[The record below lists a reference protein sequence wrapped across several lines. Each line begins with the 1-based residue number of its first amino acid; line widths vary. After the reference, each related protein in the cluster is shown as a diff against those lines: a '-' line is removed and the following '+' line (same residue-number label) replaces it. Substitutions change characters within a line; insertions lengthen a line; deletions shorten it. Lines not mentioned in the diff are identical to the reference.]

1 MGREMPTTRDYYEVL
16 GVSREADPDAIKQ
29 AFRERA
35 TALHTNV
42 SDDPK
47 ALEEFEE
54 LKEAYRVLSRPSTRR
69 LYDRFGY
76 RGRGHGWFA
85 PAGAGARAAGD
96 FVRRRRPPVAE
107 VLLDE
112 LEAERGVRREVRWS
126 HTVPCDACGGRGGAP
141 GALEM
146 ACPACDGTGKRQVES
161 SLAGGEGAP
170 PIDVCAACG
179 GRGRVVSEPCPAC
192 DGAGA
197 ATIDQS
203 AEVDVPAG
211 VTDGTRLRVGTGGS
225 RTVLVRVFAAPPDR
239 PLLRYV
245 AAAGLLVA
253 LVCFWLLLR

>member
-1 MGREMPTTRDYYEVL
+1 MGREMPTMRDYYEVL
-16 GVSREADPDAIKQ
+16 GVSRQADPDAIKQ

-35 TALHTNV
+35 KALHANA

-47 ALEEFEE
+47 ALEEFQE

-76 RGRGHGWFA
+76 RGRGHGWFS
-85 PAGAGARAAGD
+85 PTGARAAGE

-126 HTVPCDACGGRGGAP
+126 RTVPCEACGGQGGAP

-161 SLAGGEGAP
+161 SLAGGGGALP
-170 PIDVCAACG
+170 VDVCATCG
-179 GRGRVVSEPCPAC
+179 GRGRVTSEPCPVC

-197 ATIDQS
+197 ATIDES

-211 VTDGTRLRVGTGGS
+211 VTDGTRLRVGEDGS
-225 RTVLVRVFAAPPDR
+225 RTALVRVFAAPPDR
-239 PLLRYV
+239 PLVRYV

>member
-16 GVSREADPDAIKQ
+16 GVSRQAGPDAIKQ

-35 TALHTNV
+35 KALHANA

-47 ALEEFEE
+47 ALEEFQE
-54 LKEAYRVLSRPSTRR
+54 LKDAYRALSRPSTRR

-76 RGRGHGWFA
+76 RGRGHGWFS
-85 PAGAGARAAGD
+85 PTGARAAGEL
-96 FVRRRRPPVAE
+96 VRRRRPPVAE

-126 HTVPCDACGGRGGAP
+126 RTVPCDACGGQGGAP

-161 SLAGGEGAP
+161 SLAGGGGALP
-170 PIDVCAACG
+170 VDVCATCG
-179 GRGRVVSEPCPAC
+179 GRGRVTSEPCPVC

-197 ATIDQS
+197 ATIDES
-203 AEVDVPAG
+203 AEIDVPAG
-211 VTDGTRLRVGTGGS
+211 VTDGTRLRVGEDGS
-225 RTVLVRVFAAPPDR
+225 RTALVRVFAAPPDR
-239 PLLRYV
+239 PLVRYV